1 MHGEKIND
9 GLIFWGLRLELE
21 VEQSDV
27 GYLTVTFKS
36 FENAVFGATNL
47 ETEKTVLKHWKR
59 MISEGTLTL
68 LDDGTCTIPAEV
80 LVNNMIKPAWFAVRD
95 CIERY
100 PNGFTLRNVMDFGA
114 PNMHSARRV
123 LDKLCSKGS
132 LKKTKGKAIIFK
144 PVCEG

>member
-80 LVNNMIKPAWFAVRD
+80 LVNNMINRHGLPSGTA
-95 CIERY
+95 
-100 PNGFTLRNVMDFGA
+100 
-114 PNMHSARRV
+114 
-123 LDKLCSKGS
+123 
-132 LKKTKGKAIIFK
+132 
-144 PVCEG
+144 

>member
-21 VEQSDV
+21 VKQSDV

-80 LVNNMIKPAWFAVRD
+80 LANNRIRPARLAVRD
-95 CIERY
+95 CMERY
-100 PNGFTLRNVMDFGA
+100 PDGFTLDNVLDSGA
-114 PNMHSARRV
+114 SNRHSARRV
-123 LDKLCSKGS
+123 LDDMCSKGL
-132 LKKTKGKAIIFK
+132 LKKIRCEGVVFK

>member
-21 VEQSDV
+21 VKQSDV

-100 PNGFTLRNVMDFGA
+100 PNGFKLGDM
-114 PNMHSARRV
+114 RV
-123 LDKLCSKGS
+123 GGFRVIAITNITDSCYYTHNPSLSSWRGTSEKSKRS
-132 LKKTKGKAIIFK
+132 
-144 PVCEG
+144 